1 MKMKFLSIVIATVS
15 VGAMSV
21 PAHAVYN
28 LYKRDG
34 LSLDVNGEVNVQ
46 FSNNREKFT
55 AQSNAWAVD
64 GMGWKHLLTGA
75 YEERKDRRTRLGQDM
90 GASWLDFLGSQ
101 LLPNDWRVTGTVGFG
116 YFDSGT
122 GIFLNNANLA
132 FDKKNIGSISLG
144 RQYLHTGYV
153 TRTGTYTP
161 LETFGESSVRLDY
174 TGTPNLHVSAFYGL
188 PATSDVRY
196 PNNFAEVESFGASLS
211 YKLPLAENQSLRFAT
226 GYTDTNLNPN
236 TALNSRDGNI
246 YPVDTKGAALSAEY
260 RYSDF
265 LVAADY
271 GQQKAK
277 LNGSTTAKA
286 DVDYLGVKLGYEFTP
301 RFSMTAGYGTK
312 ETKRTNQAGVKSL
325 LNSAPD
331 CVDQAC
337 TNLINA
343 YEPFLFDKVEEKRGY
358 VRADYYLRENVR
370 LYGRVDALESQM
382 KQAGQDVA
390 KLENTEYRAG
400 ISFSF

>member
-260 RYSDF
+260 RHSDF

-382 KQAGQDVA
+382 KQAGKDIV

>member
-90 GASWLDFLGSQ
+90 GASWLDFRGSQ

-132 FDKKNIGSISLG
+132 FDKKNIGSIS
-144 RQYLHTGYV
+144 
-153 TRTGTYTP
+153 
-161 LETFGESSVRLDY
+161 FGSSIP
-174 TGTPNLHVSAFYGL
+174 TYGL
-188 PATSDVRY
+188 CDAYRH
-196 PNNFAEVESFGASLS
+196 L
-211 YKLPLAENQSLRFAT
+211 
-226 GYTDTNLNPN
+226 YTT
-236 TALNSRDGNI
+236 
-246 YPVDTKGAALSAEY
+246 
-260 RYSDF
+260 
-265 LVAADY
+265 
-271 GQQKAK
+271 
-277 LNGSTTAKA
+277 
-286 DVDYLGVKLGYEFTP
+286 
-301 RFSMTAGYGTK
+301 
-312 ETKRTNQAGVKSL
+312 
-325 LNSAPD
+325 
-331 CVDQAC
+331 
-337 TNLINA
+337 
-343 YEPFLFDKVEEKRGY
+343 
-358 VRADYYLRENVR
+358 
-370 LYGRVDALESQM
+370 
-382 KQAGQDVA
+382 
-390 KLENTEYRAG
+390 
-400 ISFSF
+400 